1 MFASHFFPHP
11 TAHIPNANAKW
22 DAGST
27 LYLRSQYSSEKKK
40 NRWHHG
46 LSQDSW
52 RLRKFNNF
60 PHRIYYPMDNKGCCK
75 IYAKSNLPFL

>member
-27 LYLRSQYSSEKKK
+27 LYLRSQYSSDKKK
-40 NRWHHG
+40 TMAPRTFARQLEAMQIQQ
-46 LSQDSW
+46 LSSQ
-52 RLRKFNNF
+52 
-60 PHRIYYPMDNKGCCK
+60 
-75 IYAKSNLPFL
+75 NLLS